1 MWLLNNFVHGLWYS
15 DERYGLLASCLVMFY
30 LIICMFEFSTTVFNY
45 SKPSKCVYYRLQS
58 ILSHFVVNSTKKSLE
73 LFISLQIHQMAT
85 PLDSWVFLYMS
96 QIQHLKQM
104 EYCVIRTIFSP
115 QKQYRQFLISPVL
128 CMDSMLF
135 ITTKDSQDLC
145 IHMVIPNTRLL
156 IYVNLKYMVGFII
169 LKHTM

>member
-1 MWLLNNFVHGLWYS
+1 MWLLNNFVNGLWYS
-15 DERYGLLASCLVMFY
+15 DERYGLLASCLVIFGCLSSLQPSLITLSLLNVCILEFRVFY
-30 LIICMFEFSTTVFNY
+30 PILQLI
-45 SKPSKCVYYRLQS
+45 PL
-58 ILSHFVVNSTKKSLE
+58 KKSLK
-73 LFISLQIHQMAT
+73 LFISLQIHQMAIH
-85 PLDSWVFLYMS
+85 LDSWVFLYMS

-115 QKQYRQFLISPVL
+115 QKQYRQFLISPAL
-128 CMDSMLF
+128 SMDSMLF